1 MAARAVVPDG
11 SQADQFNWFCDQH
24 RAALDFTQIGR
35 VRQLVSN
42 GQLRSEFEVKVGL
55 APLAFGLPVSVSGA
69 IVTTADI
76 VSSVK
81 DTVGD
86 VDGWRLAIKSVQV
99 EGSNIPL
106 LKLALDTWLQL
117 PIPQITSALETTPI
131 SVDTWRPTPV
141 FRTR

>member
-35 VRQLVSN
+35 VRQVVNN

-55 APLAFGLPVSVSGA
+55 APLALGLPVSVSGW

-76 VSSVK
+76 VNGAE
-81 DTVGD
+81 DAVGG
-86 VDGWRLAIKSVQV
+86 VEGWQLAIRSVQV

-106 LKLALDTWLQL
+106 LKDALDTWLQL
-117 PIPQITSALETTPI
+117 PISQITSALETTP
-131 SVDTWRPTPV
+131 VNVETWRPTPF